1 MTITELKETIEKIQ
15 VQLKDSA
22 ADTLDSRAVSG
33 MRKELFE
40 HFKLTSFTN
49 SQERQE
55 NWNQLQLLL
64 DTLKERQALL
74 DKQSEKFALEAE
86 AQIDKIKEALG
97 DDINP
102 VVLGKEEIESLKKQ
116 ASETAEFIRQSNWPN
131 RERRTSAWERFKEY
145 REALRLKEDA
155 FYNLLR
161 EERTKLSEQSSA
173 LTQAVLYAIR
183 ACHPTAAAE
192 KLSDIAVTIAAL
204 SNPEVNNNTT
214 EEAQQQ
220 NIIAEESK
228 SQNPLKTKSEGLRDL
243 RRFVIENR
251 DGITREDKQRIFA
264 AIDEVQEDLDKAWAI
279 HKEELQQKREE
290 WEERQKLRELKH
302 VEWELKQKEFLSKLE
317 DRLTKQNAFKEKLA
331 VVYEKQNAFW
341 ERLEKRIIN
350 QQDYIQQIHVQ
361 LNDLED
367 KYAVTTESKYREK
380 LSEWIKGKYSK
391 IEEVE
396 TDIKDMEEKITDA
409 KKNIEDLP
417 GRMSEVNKSIE
428 EIQQKITEVKQNLQA

>member
-1 MTITELKETIEKIQ
+1 MTITELKATIEKIQ
-15 VQLKDSA
+15 LQLKHNA
-22 ADTLDSRAVSG
+22 AEALDSRTVSA

-40 HFKLTSFTN
+40 NFKLTSFAN

-64 DTLKERQALL
+64 DALKEKQSVL
-74 DKQSEKFALEAE
+74 DKESEKFAAEAE
-86 AQIDKIKEALG
+86 AQIDKIKEILG
-97 DDINP
+97 DETAPAVLNKEDIE
-102 VVLGKEEIESLKKQ
+102 LLKKQ
-116 ASETAEFIRQSNWPN
+116 VSETAEFIRQSNWPN
-131 RERRTSAWERFKEY
+131 RERRTTAWDRFKTY
-145 REALRLKEDA
+145 RDALRLKEDA
-155 FYNLLR
+155 FYNQLR
-161 EERTKLSEQSSA
+161 EERTKLSEQSSS

-183 ACHPTAAAE
+183 ACHPHAAAE

-204 SNPEVNNNTT
+204 TDPELNNDKSEEPQQNNSSK
-214 EEAQQQ
+214 EEA
-220 NIIAEESK
+220 K

-251 DGITREDKQRIFA
+251 DGITHEDKQRIFA
-264 AIDEVQEDLDKAWAI
+264 AIDEVQEDLDKAWTV
-279 HKEELQQKREE
+279 HKEELQQKRIE
-290 WEERQKLRELKH
+290 WEERQKERELKH
-302 VEWELKQKEFLSKLE
+302 TEWKQKQNEFLTKLE
-317 DRLTKQNAFKEKLA
+317 DRLAKQYAFKEKLA

-361 LNDLED
+361 LNELED
-367 KYAVTTESKYREK
+367 KYAVTSDSKYREK
-380 LSEWIKGKYSK
+380 IAEWIKGKYSK

-396 TDIKDMEEKITDA
+396 TDIKDMEEKIDDA